1 MANESI
7 GILLDR
13 FLEDELFFDY
23 VLYLCYSDSEVG

>member
-23 VLYLCYSDSEVG
+23 VLYLFYLDSEVG